1 MKNGEILFLYD
12 ATLSNPNGDPDD
24 ENRPRMDY
32 DHRRNLVSD
41 VRLKRYIRDYLAD
54 QGYDIYVAKSEHG
67 EALTATKRLENL
79 LGGRKPSVA
88 DLPKILER
96 LMDIRLFGAT
106 MPIKGDK
113 VEKGGKRGDKVEESG
128 EKGKEKG
135 ESIQVTGPVQF
146 TWGQSLNKVDL
157 VSSYTI
163 SSRFKSEEGKTQG
176 TFGKDYRVFYSFVGF
191 AGVIS
196 GRRAAYAQ
204 LSERDLEL
212 LDAAMVRAI
221 PLQATRSKIG
231 QYPRLYLRIMYRN
244 PDTVLGDWRNT
255 VRLRETEGLRGI
267 EDAQLVVD
275 SLLERMETQHAR
287 IERVFYWQDPQLKL
301 VSKRGEGLLGDLVS
315 DTVRKLMDSVP
326 VTVEV

>member
-1 MKNGEILFLYD
+1 MNNGEILFLYD

-32 DHRRNLVSD
+32 DHRHNLVSD
-41 VRLKRYIRDYLAD
+41 VRVKRYVRDYLAD
-54 QGYDIYVAKSEHG
+54 QGYEIYVAKSEHG

-79 LGGRKPSVA
+79 LGGRKPSATDV
-88 DLPKILER
+88 PKILES
-96 LMDIRLFGAT
+96 LVDVRLFGAT

-113 VEKGGKRGDKVEESG
+113 GEKGGKREKGDESG

-176 TFGKDYRVFYSFVGF
+176 TFGKDYRVFYSLVGF

-204 LSERDLEL
+204 LTERDLGL

-221 PLQATRSKIG
+221 PLQATRSKVG
-231 QYPRLYLRIMYRN
+231 QYPRLYLRIMYRD
-244 PDTVLGDWRNT
+244 PDTVIGDWRNT
-255 VRLRETEGLRGI
+255 VRLQETEGLRGI
-267 EDAQLVVD
+267 QEARLEVDELLARLEAQH
-275 SLLERMETQHAR
+275 EK
-287 IERVFYWQDPQLKL
+287 IERVILWQDPLLRL
-301 VSKRGEGLLGDLVS
+301 VSKRGEGLLSDLAS
-315 DTVRKLMDSVP
+315 ETVRKLMESALAAL
-326 VTVEV
+326 EA